1 MTTMQVRWYATIEH
15 IGLTHMC
22 VMGERIEQKGDEYG
36 RTETHDRERAEG
48 VH

>member
-22 VMGERIEQKGDEYG
+22 VELRIAMHMCVMGDKD
-36 RTETHDRERAEG
+36 
-48 VH
+48 